1 MKKPAGFRFPAG
13 YFLGWTLW
21 MATNMIWWTS
31 CSPNKTAPDDFHP
44 TTGNGDLSVQ
54 SQEPVADPVFQ
65 MIHRDI
71 PIRSYFEYLD
81 SLVAVYDSLLSF
93 PVSEHLIVRAN
104 PWLIDTLAET
114 DYYRLMEKGIF
125 VYDPQ
130 ALIVLHRGDSLLIP
144 DSLTAVELL
153 KKMAETHLDLNIPE
167 YKLRIFEGNRLLY
180 TFPVRVGR
188 NEKKYLA
195 MAGRTVDLRTRPGT
209 GFIWRINR
217 KPVFI
222 NPSDNKPYYETR
234 RDDGKRT
241 KLPRIPWLEP
251 ELDGHRYGHLIHPTT
266 NPETLGKA
274 YSNGCIGTREADAW
288 RIYYHAPVGTKVVV
302 RYELTVVD
310 ETGDTLHLK
319 NIYPGMKGLT
329 KAQIAA
335 LAKEEDAP
343 DCCLC
348 HLEE

>member
-1 MKKPAGFRFPAG
+1 MVMG
-13 YFLGWTLW
+13 L
-21 MATNMIWWTS
+21 IWWPG
-31 CSPNKTAPDDFHP
+31 CSPNKTTPEAGEDL
-44 TTGNGDLSVQ
+44 TLGDSLLNLQ
-54 SQEPVADPVFQ
+54 QPADQAPVF
-65 MIHRDI
+65 HFVNRDI
-71 PIRSYFEYLD
+71 PIRKYFAYMD
-81 SLVAVYDSLLSF
+81 SLVAVYDTLLPY

-104 PWLIDTLAET
+104 PWLIDSLANT
-114 DYYRLMEKGIF
+114 DYYLLMEKGVF
-125 VYDPQ
+125 EYDPQ
-130 ALIVLHRGDSLLIP
+130 ALIALHKGDSLLIP
-144 DSLTAVELL
+144 DSLMTAKLL
-153 KKMAETHLDLNIPE
+153 KKMESTYLDLNIPE
-167 YKLRIFEGNRLLY
+167 YKLRIYEGDQLLY
-180 TFPVRVGR
+180 AFLVRVGR

-195 MAGRTVDLRTRPGT
+195 MAGKTVDLRTRPGT

-217 KPVFI
+217 NPVFI

-241 KLPRIPWLEP
+241 KLPGIPWLEP

-288 RIYYHAPVGTKVVV
+288 RIYYHAPVGTKVVF

-310 ETGDTLHLK
+310 ESGDTLRLK

-335 LAKEEDAP
+335 LAKEEDTP

-348 HLEE
+348 HLAE